1 MLLPGV
7 PELSK
12 EQLLGL
18 NNSLVNQSKVLLTAR
33 QNPSVK
39 YGSFNVQLFA
49 NETVVG
55 YSRYSFIFLLFL
67 NKLM

>member
-1 MLLPGV
+1 MLLPAS
-7 PELSK
+7 PELSS

-18 NNSLVNQSKVLLTAR
+18 NNSLANQSKVLLTAR

-39 YGSFNVQLFA
+39 YGSFNVQLLA

-55 YSRYSFIFLLFL
+55 YSRYDVLLSSY
-67 NKLM
+67 N